1 MYESTEGLRGCNEI
15 NVHGIK
21 QANGPAGSHRGER

>member
-1 MYESTEGLRGCNEI
+1 MYDSTEGLRGWNEI

-21 QANGPAGSHRGER
+21 QANDPAGSHRGER